1 MNDISHAFP
10 NPQYLGC
17 KYRHLDWIGHYIPG
31 GVSKV
36 ADGFAGSQSVSYFMK
51 GKGYE
56 VYANDFMNYSNQIGK
71 ALIENS
77 SDRLSDDDVQMLFS
91 GNSNPEYY
99 NLIETEFSDLFF
111 SREDARLIDAFR
123 SNVDRLNSEY
133 KKALA
138 FSIINRTLTRK
149 ITMGH
154 FAHTKAL
161 SYANDAD
168 RIKRNASL
176 ARPIKDMF
184 NEFLTEYNA
193 AVFDN
198 GRENNSFCGDVMNF
212 IEALPPVDMI
222 YLDPPY
228 VNSHPDYQGY
238 YHLLETLVNYW
249 KDKKFINS
257 IHRYEPKIHSGF
269 DTKKDIMAS
278 FGRLFLL
285 SKKIPYWLISYN
297 DRSYPDKKT
306 ILDMIE
312 PYKRVEVI
320 EKPYM
325 NSVGGKGSV
334 KGCNELLFICRPY

>member
-123 SNVDRLNSEY
+123 SNVDRPVCGWDGQQVFVRPSKELY
-133 KKALA
+133 QQ
-138 FSIINRTLTRK
+138 
-149 ITMGH
+149 
-154 FAHTKAL
+154 
-161 SYANDAD
+161 AD
-168 RIKRNASL
+168 WAI
-176 ARPIKDMF
+176 
-184 NEFLTEYNA
+184 
-193 AVFDN
+193 
-198 GRENNSFCGDVMNF
+198 C
-212 IEALPPVDMI
+212 
-222 YLDPPY
+222 
-228 VNSHPDYQGY
+228 SH
-238 YHLLETLVNYW
+238 
-249 KDKKFINS
+249 
-257 IHRYEPKIHSGF
+257 
-269 DTKKDIMAS
+269 
-278 FGRLFLL
+278 
-285 SKKIPYWLISYN
+285 KIPDDSADN
-297 DRSYPDKKT
+297 HH
-306 ILDMIE
+306 
-312 PYKRVEVI
+312 
-320 EKPYM
+320 
-325 NSVGGKGSV
+325 
-334 KGCNELLFICRPY
+334 